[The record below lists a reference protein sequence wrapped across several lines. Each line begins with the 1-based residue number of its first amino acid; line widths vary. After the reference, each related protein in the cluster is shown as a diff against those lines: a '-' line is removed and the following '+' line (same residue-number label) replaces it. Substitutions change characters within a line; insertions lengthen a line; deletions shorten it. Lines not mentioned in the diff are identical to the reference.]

1 VLKYGSVKA
10 KFTANAIY
18 RQTLVVQAAQAVKVA
33 GQMVPRHSVVVIT
46 LAVANVVANAE
57 MTGNQV
63 VAAIAEAV
71 LEQVVKVVLVVA
83 VTAVRV
89 VQVAAVQVVKV
100 AVTVQVAQE
109 RDNYKIERQI
119 S

>member
-33 GQMVPRHSVVVIT
+33 GQMVHRHSVVVIT

-63 VAAIAEAV
+63 AAIAEAV

-83 VTAVRV
+83 VAVRV
-89 VQVAAVQVVKV
+89 VKVAAVQVVKV

>member
-33 GQMVPRHSVVVIT
+33 GQMVHRHSVVVIT

-63 VAAIAEAV
+63 LAATAEAARV
-71 LEQVVKVVLVVA
+71 QVATVVLVVA
-83 VTAVRV
+83 VVAVRV

-100 AVTVQVAQE
+100 VVTVQAAQ
-109 RDNYKIERQI
+109 RDNNYK
-119 S
+119 

>member
-63 VAAIAEAV
+63 AAIAEAV

>member
-1 VLKYGSVKA
+1 VLKYGFVKA

-33 GQMVPRHSVVVIT
+33 GQMVPRHSVVVTT

-63 VAAIAEAV
+63 VAIAEAV

-83 VTAVRV
+83 VAVRV
-89 VQVAAVQVVKV
+89 VQVATVQVVKV